1 MATQVQRRRGT
12 SAEYVSTGFVGA
24 EGEFTYDET
33 LKTIRVHDGS
43 TAGGF
48 PLLKKTTTLTPAT
61 KCKITYNE
69 DGIITGGSDLEMSD
83 LPSELATTYVQAN
96 QAITPIPAGS
106 YKCKIRYDAKGLV
119 LEGADLEVSDIPTGI
134 PQSKIQNLQ
143 SDLAGK
149 MDQISVV
156 VPTNSSGTI
165 QLIDNAIN
173 KVVLTGS
180 ATLQSPAVSGDDL
193 GKLHQ
198 LVVQLHKPDIAYT
211 VTFADNK
218 FFGTNAAPDIS
229 NVGYYNI
236 YYEFDTT
243 QNAWV
248 LGAIRKLTA
257 A

>member
-1 MATQVQRRRGT
+1 M
-12 SAEYVSTGFVGA
+12 
-24 EGEFTYDET
+24 
-33 LKTIRVHDGS
+33 
-43 TAGGF
+43 
-48 PLLKKTTTLTPAT
+48 KKTTTLTPAT

-69 DGIITGGSDLEMSD
+69 DGIITGGADLEMSD

-96 QAITPIPAGS
+96 QPITPIPAGS

-119 LEGADLEVSDIPTGI
+119 LDGSDLEVSDIPNNI

-143 SDLAGK
+143 TDLAGK